1 MKTVISIE
9 IDTDRLETWTDQY
22 LAQLWHVTQANPAPM
37 EDRAAGALTEYVGRE
52 IIRRFL
58 ANTPPDLW
66 NHQGRH
72 AEFCELLNLRNS
84 LGASAT
90 AMAATGEDPQP

>member
-9 IDTDRLETWTDQY
+9 IDTDCLANVTDQH

-37 EDRAAGALTEYVGRE
+37 EDRAAGDVTEHVGRE

-66 NHQGRH
+66 NHQGWH
-72 AEFCELLNLRNS
+72 AEFCQLLDLRNS
-84 LGASAT
+84 LGIG
-90 AMAATGEDPQP
+90 AATTLQEGLKP